1 MIQGNLVGFGLFVAA
16 AVVIAFGYFVL
27 KLPDAAVMIAGGATL
42 IVLDLILRLL
52 KKSEKGWLTGKN
64 FGGYLF
70 FAPVWIFGIIVIVIN
85 LINFF
90 INRAPR

>member
-1 MIQGNLVGFGLFVAA
+1 MPLFWANFCESNLGEIF
-16 AVVIAFGYFVL
+16 
-27 KLPDAAVMIAGGATL
+27 T
-42 IVLDLILRLL
+42 
-52 KKSEKGWLTGKN
+52 KSFAEKNGKDWLMGKN

-90 INRAPR
+90 VNKSAW